1 MRSFPNPFC
10 CSPPKGKGAW
20 CASMALSPWA
30 TFAGPAKASL
40 HPSKRGGFPFHLL
53 KKAYFFKLRR
63 QRRASRH
70 LGLQKLQPSMM
81 TEGFQRAIGK
91 PFGRARRPE
100 TFCACTRME
109 QQFTV

>member
-1 MRSFPNPFC
+1 MVC
-10 CSPPKGKGAW
+10 VHGALPMGNL
-20 CASMALSPWA
+20 CRPTQSQLAPL
-30 TFAGPAKASL
+30 KAW
-40 HPSKRGGFPFHLL
+40 GFPFHLL

-100 TFCACTRME
+100 TFCACTRM
-109 QQFTV
+109 QQQSTV

>member
-1 MRSFPNPFC
+1 MVCVHSSFPMGNLC
-10 CSPPKGKGAW
+10 R
-20 CASMALSPWA
+20 A
-30 TFAGPAKASL
+30 TQSQLAPLKA
-40 HPSKRGGFPFHLL
+40 GGFSFHLL
-53 KKAYFFKLRR
+53 KKAYFFKLKR
-63 QRRASRH
+63 QRTASRH

-91 PFGRARRPE
+91 PFGRARRRE

>member
-1 MRSFPNPFC
+1 MRSFPSPFC

-20 CASMALSPWA
+20 CVSLPMGNLCRPTQSQLAPL
-30 TFAGPAKASL
+30 KAW
-40 HPSKRGGFPFHLL
+40 GFPFHLL

-63 QRRASRH
+63 QRTASRH
-70 LGLQKLQPSMM
+70 LGSQKFQPSMM
-81 TEGFQRAIGK
+81 AEGFQRAIGK

-109 QQFTV
+109 QQSTV